1 MHDYKQW
8 KINSLFQPSNC
19 VLYLTNSSCLSGTEE
34 TKRTEG
40 KNAAERPVLVQMN
53 LLWYQAMHKVESI
66 VCLQDFL
73 AHSLA
78 KFWHIRS

>member
-8 KINSLFQPSNC
+8 KTNSFFQPSNR
-19 VLYLTNSSCLSGTEE
+19 VLYLTNSSCLSRTEE
-34 TKRTEG
+34 TKWTEG
-40 KNAAERPVLVQMN
+40 KNPAERPVLVQMI
-53 LLWYQAMHKVESI
+53 LLWYQAMHKVDSI

-78 KFWHIRS
+78 KF

>member
-8 KINSLFQPSNC
+8 KTNCLFQPSNH
-19 VLYLTNSSCLSGTEE
+19 VLYLTNSSCLSRTEE
-34 TKRTEG
+34 TKWTEG
-40 KNAAERPVLVQMN
+40 KKPAERPVLVQMI
-53 LLWYQAMHKVESI
+53 LLWYQAMHKVDSI

-78 KFWHIRS
+78 KF